1 MAEAARRFYAED
13 RAQNFRQER
22 SGHDCLSPGLC
33 EADLMAEVLTE
44 DELAV
49 WLPDFLSEP
58 TPETPALNPVAVI
71 DPTDTVSST

>member
-1 MAEAARRFYAED
+1 
-13 RAQNFRQER
+13 
-22 SGHDCLSPGLC
+22 
-33 EADLMAEVLTE
+33 MAEVLTE